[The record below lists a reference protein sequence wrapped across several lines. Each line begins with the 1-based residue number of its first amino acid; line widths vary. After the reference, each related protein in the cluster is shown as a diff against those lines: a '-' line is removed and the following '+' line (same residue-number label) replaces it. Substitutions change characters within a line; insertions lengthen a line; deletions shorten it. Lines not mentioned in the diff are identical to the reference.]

1 MGAKRITPE
10 EIEKMI
16 LLYDKLGTY
25 AAVAREIKRSPD
37 SVAKYIKKS
46 KQHDNIAIALASS
59 VREKR
64 LPEPYKGKGIKY
76 SDEVIRRKEGKT
88 GAKK

>member
-59 VREKR
+59 VRR
-64 LPEPYKGKGIKY
+64 NA
-76 SDEVIRRKEGKT
+76 V
-88 GAKK
+88 

>member
-1 MGAKRITPE
+1 MGAKRLTGE
-10 EIEKMI
+10 EIEKII

-46 KQHDNIAIALASS
+46 KAHDNMAIALAKT
-59 VREKR
+59 VRKNA
-64 LPEPYKGKGIKY
+64 
-76 SDEVIRRKEGKT
+76 V
-88 GAKK
+88 

>member
-1 MGAKRITPE
+1 MGARRITPE

-16 LLYDKLGTY
+16 LLCDKLGTY
-25 AAVAREIKRSPD
+25 AAVAREIKHSPD

-59 VREKR
+59 VRKNA
-64 LPEPYKGKGIKY
+64 
-76 SDEVIRRKEGKT
+76 V
-88 GAKK
+88 

>member
-1 MGAKRITPE
+1 MGAPRITPE

-46 KQHDNIAIALASS
+46 KQHNNMVIALATT
-59 VREKR
+59 
-64 LPEPYKGKGIKY
+64 
-76 SDEVIRRKEGKT
+76 IRKNVPT
-88 GAKK
+88 S

>member
-25 AAVAREIKRSPD
+25 AAVAREIKRSPRFRGEIYQEEQAARQYSD
-37 SVAKYIKKS
+37 CACIIGK
-46 KQHDNIAIALASS
+46 
-59 VREKR
+59 EKR
-64 LPEPYKGKGIKY
+64 R
-76 SDEVIRRKEGKT
+76 IRRTMTKRYLCIWSLFLKEFP
-88 GAKK
+88 AC

>member
-1 MGAKRITPE
+1 
-10 EIEKMI
+10 MI

-59 VREKR
+59 VRKNA
-64 LPEPYKGKGIKY
+64 
-76 SDEVIRRKEGKT
+76 V
-88 GAKK
+88 

>member
-1 MGAKRITPE
+1 MGAKRITPA
-10 EIEKMI
+10 EIEQMI

-46 KQHDNIAIALASS
+46 KQHNNMAIALAKT
-59 VREKR
+59 VRKNA
-64 LPEPYKGKGIKY
+64 
-76 SDEVIRRKEGKT
+76 V
-88 GAKK
+88 